1 MKFNVNTV
9 KNISLVVL
17 AISLIVSILYAVNLN
32 HKYSQNLVTSQATTD
47 SLCTVVSIE
56 QNRYDSLKSYS
67 DSVYAYE
74 LQKNDSLWQVLQS
87 KQTTNKT
94 KVTYIYKDS
103 TIIKE
108 AENTEIETQIETKYV
123 TQVVEKEV
131 IKTVHDTLYVAK
143 TDSAFN
149 ENTTQTHKD
158 EKTEE
163 KTVVVKDDLFNIYL
177 DGNVKANLDFDIVP
191 EIGAGIIIK
200 EKFYGQIGVDYSNS
214 KVNPH
219 AKIGI
224 RWELF

>member
-1 MKFNVNTV
+1 M
-9 KNISLVVL
+9 ISV
-17 AISLIVSILYAVNLN
+17 ISAPLIRSSN
-32 HKYSQNLVTSQATTD
+32 
-47 SLCTVVSIE
+47 
-56 QNRYDSLKSYS
+56 
-67 DSVYAYE
+67 
-74 LQKNDSLWQVLQS
+74 
-87 KQTTNKT
+87 
-94 KVTYIYKDS
+94 
-103 TIIKE
+103 
-108 AENTEIETQIETKYV
+108 
-123 TQVVEKEV
+123 
-131 IKTVHDTLYVAK
+131 
-143 TDSAFN
+143 SAFN

-177 DGNVKANLDFDIVP
+177 DGNVKANLDFDIIP